1 MDRNKRRKILAH
13 AIASLILGL
22 LVFFIG
28 LILICAGLLS
38 SKMEA
43 LWIAIGAVGVGLI
56 GELIR
61 KKNNR
66 NDASGKS

>member
-22 LVFFIG
+22 FVFFIG
-28 LILICAGLLS
+28 LVLIWAGLLS

-43 LWIAIGAVGVGLI
+43 LWIAIGAIGASLI

-61 KKNNR
+61 KRNNR
-66 NDASGKS
+66 NDAAGES

>member
-28 LILICAGLLS
+28 LILIWAGLLS
-38 SKMEA
+38 SKMKA
-43 LWIAIGAVGVGLI
+43 PH
-56 GELIR
+56 
-61 KKNNR
+61 
-66 NDASGKS
+66 